1 MFPILRCPSG
11 HGGGSTPLRTSVT
24 CSLSTRP
31 ADPAG
36 KGALLRREGHYSGQE
51 RLNTL
56 DIAKGEMDLNDILDL
71 DAMEGGT
78 NRGRQAT
85 KAVGL

>member
-24 CSLSTRP
+24 CSLSTRRP
-31 ADPAG
+31 IRPV
-36 KGALLRREGHYSGQE
+36 KGRCCAREGHYSGQE

-71 DAMEGGT
+71 DATESGT